1 MFPARGRK
9 RFPGLLWVWDWG
21 PLPSAHSLSLRI
33 PRNSIHSHLIQEPQ
47 MENLPPPTITTW
59 NADPSAPNMILWAQ
73 EEPPE
78 EAGSLCPPFP
88 APVPSSLRPQ
98 SRMLRPRAHRSAVK
112 GSLKCLPPPFL
123 LQVFNSGLAHI
134 NSLNRCI
141 KHTHTHTDRCTPPQQ
156 GVKTHTEKPHKT

>member
-1 MFPARGRK
+1 MGLGLGSPAFCTFSK
-9 RFPGLLWVWDWG
+9 PQDPKKFHSQ
-21 PLPSAHSLSLRI
+21 PLDPRAPDGKPSSSNHNHMERRSLRSKHDSVG
-33 PRNSIHSHLIQEPQ
+33 PRGATRGWEPVPT
-47 MENLPPPTITTW
+47 LP
-59 NADPSAPNMILWAQ
+59 
-73 EEPPE
+73 
-78 EAGSLCPPFP
+78 C
-88 APVPSSLRPQ
+88 PVPSSLRPQ